1 MQLACDL
8 PPGSDLPPKGG
19 SHAISKG
26 RSRGFRLQAEVLL
39 LVVLLAGCSAATN
52 RTTDDLTTTTQVKIA
67 LLNDARVGG
76 LRLDVKMFQ
85 GVVTLSGTVKSD
97 ADAQRAMAVAR
108 SVHGVR
114 RVTSELKIQP
124 Q

>member
-1 MQLACDL
+1 MVSQ
-8 PPGSDLPPKGG
+8 GS
-19 SHAISKG
+19 A
-26 RSRGFRLQAEVLL
+26 RGFRLKAEVLL
-39 LVVLLAGCSAATN
+39 LVVLLAGGAATTS
-52 RTTDDLTTTTQVKIA
+52 RTGDDLTTTTRVKIA

-108 SVHGVR
+108 AVHGVR